1 MAISRRR
8 LLRRIGAAA
17 AAATAVPSLAEAS
30 LGAVLG
36 GDTTS
41 AAGGVAGGPIRLNRN
56 ENARGPSANVIATI
70 RQAAQTAAHRYPE
83 REVEALRN
91 RIASFHGF
99 PPDRVVLGCG
109 SGEILRI
116 AADTFVGPR
125 HSLIVAQP
133 TFELI
138 GAYAKRAGADIVA
151 VPLRKDF
158 SHDLPAM
165 LARSDAA
172 TGLVYICNP
181 NNPTGSLTRRR
192 ELEVFIR
199 ELPETTYVLID
210 EAYHHYV
217 GESPDYASFIDRPVD
232 DSRVIIA
239 RSFSKIYGLAGLRV
253 GYAVAAPETAR
264 KLASCRLLESI
275 NAVAAS
281 AAVAALDDQEYVRL
295 SVTRNVDDR
304 QEFVN
309 QAHARMLKPI
319 DSQANFIMMNVER
332 PALEIIERF
341 GQYGILLPPPVP
353 SFEKYIRVSLGSPAE
368 MREFWEVWDLMP
380 VRHSSM

>member
-1 MAISRRR
+1 M
-8 LLRRIGAAA
+8 
-17 AAATAVPSLAEAS
+17 
-30 LGAVLG
+30 
-36 GDTTS
+36 
-41 AAGGVAGGPIRLNRN
+41 
-56 ENARGPSANVIATI
+56 
-70 RQAAQTAAHRYPE
+70 
-83 REVEALRN
+83 
-91 RIASFHGF
+91 FHGL

-116 AADTFVGPR
+116 AADTFVGSR
-125 HSLIVAQP
+125 RSLIVAQP

-138 GAYAKRAGADIVA
+138 AAYAKRAGADIVA
-151 VPLRKDF
+151 VPLSKDF

-165 LARSDAA
+165 LARSNAA

-192 ELEVFIR
+192 DLEAFIR
-199 ELPETTYVLID
+199 ELPETTCVLID

-232 DSRVIIA
+232 DNRVIVA
-239 RSFSKIYGLAGLRV
+239 RSFSKIYGMAGLRA
-253 GYAVAAPETAR
+253 GYAVATPETAR
-264 KLASCRLLESI
+264 RLASCRLLENI
-275 NAVAAS
+275 NVVAAR
-281 AAVAALDDQEYVRL
+281 AAVAALDDQEYVRT

-319 DSQANFIMMNVER
+319 DSQTNFVMMNVER
-332 PALEIIERF
+332 PALEVIERF
-341 GQYGILLPPPVP
+341 RQYGILLPPPVP

>member
-1 MAISRRR
+1 MAISRRH
-8 LLRRIGAAA
+8 LLRRLGAAA
-17 AAATAVPSLAEAS
+17 AAATAVPSFAEAS
-30 LGAVLG
+30 LGAALG
-36 GDTTS
+36 GDAPPADGS
-41 AAGGVAGGPIRLNRN
+41 VAGGLIRLNRN
-56 ENARGPSANVIATI
+56 ENARGPSAKVIATM
-70 RQAAQTAAHRYPE
+70 RETAQTAAHRYPDI
-83 REVEALRN
+83 EVEALRD
-91 RIASFHGF
+91 RIARFHGL

-116 AADTFVGPR
+116 AADAFVGSR
-125 HSLIVAQP
+125 HPLIVAQP

-138 GAYAKRAGADIVA
+138 GAYAKRAGAEVVA
-151 VPLRKDF
+151 VPLRKDY

-165 LARSDAA
+165 LSRSDAA

-192 ELEVFIR
+192 DLEGFIR
-199 ELPETTYVLID
+199 ELPETTCVLID

-232 DSRVIIA
+232 DSRVIVA

-264 KLASCRLLESI
+264 KLASCRLLEGI
-275 NAVAAS
+275 NVVAAR
-281 AAVAALDDQEYVRL
+281 AAVAALDDQEYVRT

-309 QAHARMLKPI
+309 QGHARMLKPI
-319 DSQANFIMMNVER
+319 DSQTNFVMMNIER
-332 PALEIIERF
+332 PALEIVERF
-341 GQYGILLPPPVP
+341 RQYGVVLPSPVP
-353 SFEKYIRVSLGSPAE
+353 SFEKCLRVSLGTPAE

>member
-1 MAISRRR
+1 MAISRRH

-17 AAATAVPSLAEAS
+17 AAATAVPSFAEAS
-30 LGAVLG
+30 LGAALA
-36 GDTTS
+36 GDASS
-41 AAGGVAGGPIRLNRN
+41 ATGGVAGGLIRLNRN
-56 ENARGPSANVIATI
+56 ENARGPSATVIATMLD
-70 RQAAQTAAHRYPE
+70 AAQTAAHRYPDI
-83 REVEALRN
+83 EVEALRN
-91 RIASFHGF
+91 RIAQFHGL

-116 AADTFVGPR
+116 AADTFVGSR
-125 HSLIVAQP
+125 RSLIVAQP

-138 GAYAKRAGADIVA
+138 AAYAKRAGADIVA
-151 VPLRKDF
+151 VPLSKDF

-165 LARSDAA
+165 LARSNAA

-192 ELEVFIR
+192 DLEAFIR
-199 ELPETTYVLID
+199 ELPETTCVLID

-232 DSRVIIA
+232 DNRVIVA
-239 RSFSKIYGLAGLRV
+239 RSFSKIYGMAGLRA
-253 GYAVAAPETAR
+253 GYAVATPETAR
-264 KLASCRLLESI
+264 RLASCRLHENI
-275 NAVAAS
+275 NIVAAR
-281 AAVAALDDQEYVRL
+281 AAVAALDDQEYVRT

-319 DSQANFIMMNVER
+319 DSQTNFVMMNVER
-332 PALEIIERF
+332 PALEVIERF
-341 GQYGILLPPPVP
+341 RQYGILLPPPVP
-353 SFEKYIRVSLGSPAE
+353 SFEKYIRVSLGTPAE

-380 VRHSSM
+380 LRHSSM

>member
-1 MAISRRR
+1 MAISRRH

-70 RQAAQTAAHRYPE
+70 REAAHTAAHRYPDV
-83 REVEALRN
+83 EVEALRN
-91 RIASFHGF
+91 RIASFHGL
-99 PPDRVVLGCG
+99 PPDRVVVGCG

-116 AADTFVGPR
+116 AADAFVGPR

-138 GAYAKRAGADIVA
+138 GAYAQRAGADIVA

-192 ELEVFIR
+192 ELEGFIR

-232 DSRVIIA
+232 DSRVIVA
-239 RSFSKIYGLAGLRV
+239 RSFSKIYGLAGLRA

-275 NAVAAS
+275 NVVAAS

-319 DSQANFIMMNVER
+319 DSQTNFVMVNLER

-341 GQYGILLPPPVP
+341 RQYGILLPPPVP

-380 VRHSSM
+380 VRHASM